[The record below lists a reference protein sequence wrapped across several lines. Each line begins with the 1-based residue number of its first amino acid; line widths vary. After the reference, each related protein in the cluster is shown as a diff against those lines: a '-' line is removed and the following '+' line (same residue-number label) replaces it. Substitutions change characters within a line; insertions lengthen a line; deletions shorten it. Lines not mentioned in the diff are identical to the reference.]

1 MHREA
6 GAVAFVWLQF
16 FGGEMNV
23 RKLIRRVTV
32 ETDRTYIFRNREAAC
47 AMWCIECG
55 AEVEMASIE
64 AAAYEAGVSELLI
77 WQRLDAGNV
86 HFTETDARVFVC
98 LKSLRNQLALTEGKR
113 S

>member
-1 MHREA
+1 MTT
-6 GAVAFVWLQF
+6 
-16 FGGEMNV
+16 

-32 ETDRTYIFRNREAAC
+32 ETDRTYIFRNREVARAL
-47 AMWCIECG
+47 WCMKCG

-77 WQRLDAGNV
+77 WQRLDVGNV
-86 HFTETDARVFVC
+86 HFTETDGRVFVC
-98 LKSLRNQLALTEGKR
+98 LKSLRRQLALTEGER